1 MVMKKNIDKFIEKMP
16 SLPTTVT
23 RVMEICDDKT
33 TSPADLNKVI
43 SMDPVLMGRVMQLIN
58 SAYYGRPNKITS
70 LVRAIILLG
79 LNTVKNLALST
90 AVLGSLSGNKSS
102 DVLNMDGFWEHS
114 LCAAVISRMIAAKIK
129 IDPKY
134 YEEFFIAGLLHDIGK
149 IPFTSCLPQEY
160 LAAIAA
166 SDRSRES
173 LNKTELKLFSFDHQ
187 EIGGNVAAHW
197 KIEGGIRD
205 AIVFHHQSSEY
216 SGEHRKLVSAVAI
229 ADYLSLYLERGFA
242 GNRYPE
248 EPSDEV
254 YEELGI
260 SFNEIESFSPE
271 IRIEIEKARVFL
283 KLS

>member
-1 MVMKKNIDKFIEKMP
+1 MKKNVDKLIEKMP

-58 SAYYGRPNKITS
+58 SAYYSRPNKITS

-90 AVLGSLSGNKSS
+90 AVLGSLSGNKSN

-114 LCAAVISRMIAAKIK
+114 LCAAVISRMIAKQIK
-129 IDPKY
+129 VDPKLF
-134 YEEFFIAGLLHDIGK
+134 EEFFIAGLLHDIGK
-149 IPFTSCLPQEY
+149 IPFSGGLPKEY
-160 LAAIAA
+160 MAAIAT
-166 SDRSRES
+166 SDRNKES
-173 LNKTELKLFSFDHQ
+173 LNRTEMRLFSFDHQ
-187 EIGGNVAAHW
+187 EIGGDVAAHW
-197 KIEGGIRD
+197 KISGGIRD
-205 AIVFHHQSSEY
+205 AIMFHHQSSDYAGEY
-216 SGEHRKLVSAVAI
+216 RQLVFTVAA
-229 ADYLSLYLERGFA
+229 ADYMSLYLERGFA

-254 YEELGI
+254 YKELGI
-260 SFNEIESFSPE
+260 TFDQIEAFSSD
-271 IRIEIEKARVFL
+271 IKNEIEKARIFL

>member
-1 MVMKKNIDKFIEKMP
+1 MKKNVHKFIEKMP

-90 AVLGSLSGNKSS
+90 AVLGSLSGNKSN

-114 LCAAVISRMIAAKIK
+114 LCAGVISRMIASRIK

-134 YEEFFIAGLLHDIGK
+134 FEEFFIAGLLHDVGK
-149 IPFTSCLPQEY
+149 IPFSSGLPQEY
-160 LAAIAA
+160 IVATAT
-166 SDRSRES
+166 SDRNRES
-173 LNKTELKLFSFDHQ
+173 LNKTESAIFSFDHQ
-187 EIGGNVAAHW
+187 EIGGEVAAHW

-205 AIVFHHQSSEY
+205 AIVFHHLSSEY
-216 SGEHRKLVSAVAI
+216 TGEHRKLVFAVAV
-229 ADYLSLYLERGFA
+229 ADYMSLYLERGFA

-248 EPSDEV
+248 EPSDSV
-254 YEELGI
+254 YKELGI
-260 SFNEIESFSPE
+260 SFNEIEEFSGE
-271 IRIEIEKARVFL
+271 IRNEIEKARIFL
-283 KLS
+283 KL